1 MAELPKNVVKSRSD
15 LEFKR
20 RARSITALV
29 LCVLVL
35 LPMLRIGYIMIA
47 HGGEYR
53 KEAQQNQLYDTE
65 IPAVRGTCDRRFG
78 VDPYRFARR
87 PV

>member
-53 KEAQQNQLYDTE
+53 KEKRE
-65 IPAVRGTCDRRFG
+65 RRAYERQRHQDFIHKKLSSN
-78 VDPYRFARR
+78 VVEKDEYR
-87 PV
+87 